1 MIKLENHL
9 GATHISEEYF
19 ANLVGR
25 AASECF
31 GVAGLVSTTP
41 YQGFR
46 TMIAKGDVPDKGVK
60 VHITGGRLVLD
71 LHIVV
76 TYGVN
81 ISAIVQKYYPQGS
94 LHSGGRYR
102 YGGGEG
108 QRVCGRYAG
117 GIASRFGESL
127 KLRFQTA
134 ITGGYKKVINGSQL
148 RDAYIS
154 AANHIV
160 APAGSGRAEC
170 FPSAGWRYG
179 YQYVYDHQCSGS

>member
-19 ANLVGR
+19 ANLV
-25 AASECF
+25 

-81 ISAIVQKYYPQGS
+81 ISAIVQSIIHKV
-94 LHSGGRYR
+94 RYTV
-102 YGGGEG
+102 ED
-108 QRVCGRYAG
+108 A
-117 GIASRFGESL
+117 
-127 KLRFQTA
+127 
-134 ITGGYKKVINGSQL
+134 TGMEVAKVNVYVDGM
-148 RDAYIS
+148 
-154 AANHIV
+154 
-160 APAGSGRAEC
+160 RAE
-170 FPSAGWRYG
+170 
-179 YQYVYDHQCSGS
+179 

>member
-41 YQGFR
+41 YQCLR
-46 TMIAKGDVPDKGVK
+46 TLIAKSDVPDKGVK

-81 ISAIVQKYYPQGS
+81 ISAIVQSIIHKV
-94 LHSGGRYR
+94 RYTV
-102 YGGGEG
+102 ED
-108 QRVCGRYAG
+108 A
-117 GIASRFGESL
+117 
-127 KLRFQTA
+127 
-134 ITGGYKKVINGSQL
+134 TGMEVAKVNVYVDGM
-148 RDAYIS
+148 
-154 AANHIV
+154 
-160 APAGSGRAEC
+160 RAE
-170 FPSAGWRYG
+170 
-179 YQYVYDHQCSGS
+179 